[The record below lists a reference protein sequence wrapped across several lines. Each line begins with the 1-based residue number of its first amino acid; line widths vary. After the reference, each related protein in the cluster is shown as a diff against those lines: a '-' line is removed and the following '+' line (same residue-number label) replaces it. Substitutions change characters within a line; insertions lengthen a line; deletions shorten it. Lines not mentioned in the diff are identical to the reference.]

1 MKKGIQKAIVVLL
14 AVVMSVTFLV
24 PGSNAKAASNNV
36 AEGYNEFNAWSPTL
50 NELKSNAQQVE
61 LLKTYQAKLGSGD
74 IRYYKLKINKKGD
87 YRITYNSKDLQGH
100 VKFYLFDKKLVRH
113 DSDVYVWRPDDQKVL
128 RRIFSAGEYYLVFRS
143 KDGAGTFDFKV
154 EYDTIPK
161 LKAQQGGGNL
171 VLLKGQKKRLRV
183 IQNVEYPTWS
193 VVDSSVAS
201 VVTKGVGSAEVTGRK
216 YGTTYV
222 NAYVDGK
229 NLKCKVQVADPK
241 LSKTSLKLKV
251 KKSYQL
257 KVKQGVGKVT
267 WTSSKR
273 NVARVMTNGK
283 VVARKK
289 GTTYITARCNGKK
302 MKCKVTVK

>member
-14 AVVMSVTFLV
+14 AVVMSVTFFV
-24 PGSNAKAASNNV
+24 PERNAKAQEKTV
-36 AEGYNEFNAWSPTL
+36 ADEYNEFSDWSPTL
-50 NELKSNAQQVE
+50 NELKSNAKQID
-61 LLKTYQAKLGSGD
+61 LLKTYQVKLKPGD
-74 IRYYKLKINKKGD
+74 ICYYKLRINKKGN
-87 YRITYNSKDLQGH
+87 YRVTYVSNDLNGH
-100 VKFYLFDKKLVRH
+100 TKFYLFDKKLVRH
-113 DSDVYVWRPDDQKVL
+113 DADIYVWAANDPTCL
-128 RRIFSAGEYYLVFRS
+128 RRIFAAGEYYFVFRS
-143 KDGAGTFDFKV
+143 KDGTGTFNLKV

-171 VLLKGQKKRLRV
+171 ILLKGQKKRLRV

-241 LSKTSLKLKV
+241 LNKTSLKLKV